1 VAGRRRPVEL
11 TASDRVEILGV
22 GVDPLSASDLMPTI
36 ERMIANGAQ
45 NTIAYANVHVLNQ
58 AQNDRRLQDFLN
70 AADLV
75 YCDGNGVRLGARVLG
90 QTLPS
95 RMTGADWIWDLAATA
110 EGRWRCYWIGGE
122 PGVTAAAAEA
132 LQAQYPRLHIQTDH
146 GFHRRDGPANAACIQ
161 KINQFDPHIV
171 LVGMGTPEQEHWVLE
186 RRDQLRAP
194 VVWCLGATAD
204 FVAGRVSRG
213 PKWLTQHAEWLSRL
227 VAQPGHLW
235 RRYLVGNSVFMVRVL
250 RSRWMD

>member
-1 VAGRRRPVEL
+1 L

-110 EGRWRCYWIGGE
+110 EGRWRWR
-122 PGVTAAAAEA
+122 A
-132 LQAQYPRLHIQTDH
+132 
-146 GFHRRDGPANAACIQ
+146 RRN
-161 KINQFDPHIV
+161 
-171 LVGMGTPEQEHWVLE
+171 
-186 RRDQLRAP
+186 R
-194 VVWCLGATAD
+194 
-204 FVAGRVSRG
+204 SRG
-213 PKWLTQHAEWLSRL
+213 
-227 VAQPGHLW
+227 
-235 RRYLVGNSVFMVRVL
+235 
-250 RSRWMD
+250 